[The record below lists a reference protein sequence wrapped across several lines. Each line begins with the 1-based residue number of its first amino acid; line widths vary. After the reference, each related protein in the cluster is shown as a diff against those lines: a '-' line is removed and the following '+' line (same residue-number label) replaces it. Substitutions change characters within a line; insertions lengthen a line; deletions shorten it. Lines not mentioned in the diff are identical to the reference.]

1 MREYAIRRLLLIP
14 PTLIVL
20 SILLFVVL
28 RVLPP
33 MDAAETLVVTDEQLA
48 SDPEAIERLR
58 EFLGL
63 TGSLPEQYLRWA
75 GGILRGDLGKSL
87 HTKRPIRDE
96 LKTRIPVSMELSLIG
111 LFFTWTISFP
121 LGVLSAVYQ
130 DKAPDYILRGGAYF
144 IDAIPNF
151 VLGILLI
158 TYLAVFFRWAP
169 PLSFVHVWDDP
180 IRHMKIM
187 LLPTLIVGLN
197 ATGNLIRFTRT
208 FLLEVLRQ
216 DYIRTAR
223 AKGINERA
231 VLLRH
236 ALKNVAL
243 PFVTIIGGIIP
254 SLLVSSIIIEQIF
267 NLPGM
272 GRYLVAAARQLDY
285 NVMMSTTMIFA
296 IVTMTAHFI
305 TDLSYAW
312 LDPRVSYG
320 GSGRRRGQ

>member
-1 MREYAIRRLLLIP
+1 MRQYALRRILLIP
-14 PTLIVL
+14 PTLFAL
-20 SILLFVVL
+20 SAILFVVL

-33 MDAAETLVVTDEQLA
+33 MDAAEVLVITNEQLA
-48 SDPEAIERLR
+48 ADPEAVEKLR
-58 EFLGL
+58 EFLGI
-63 TGSLPEQYLRWA
+63 TGTLPEQYFRWA
-75 GGILRGDLGKSL
+75 SGLVRGDLGRSL
-87 HTKRPIRDE
+87 HTKRPIADE
-96 LKTRIPVSMELSLIG
+96 LKTRIPVSIELSLIG
-111 LFFTWTISFP
+111 LFFTWVISFP
-121 LGVLSAVYQ
+121 LGVASAVYQ
-130 DKAPDYILRGGAYF
+130 DKAPDYVLRGGAYF

-158 TYLAVFFRWAP
+158 TYLAVYFRWAP
-169 PLSFVHVWDDP
+169 PLSFVHIWDDP
-180 IRHMKIM
+180 IRHAKIM
-187 LLPTLIVGLN
+187 ILPTIVVGLN

-223 AKGINERA
+223 AKGVTERMI
-231 VLLRH
+231 LLRH

-243 PFVTIIGGIIP
+243 PFVTIIGGTIP

-285 NVMMSTTMIFA
+285 NVMMTTTMIFA
-296 IVTMTAHFI
+296 IVTMLAHFI

-312 LDPRVSYG
+312 LDPRVSYSSG
-320 GSGRRRGQ
+320 NRTRGS